1 MEKKR
6 NALLVVLGVI
16 LAVGII
22 GGTVAWLTRTSSLT
36 NTFTVGSF
44 ETPVTDPTDSSKSID
59 IEGNLYEP
67 SWDEDAEHKLL
78 PGNEYAK
85 DPYVGIGAGS
95 EDGVVY
101 VYVKN
106 NFSNKI
112 YFEINNGW
120 SAVSGYATAGSKAGT
135 YTSGLFKYDT
145 VLTAKS
151 NGDTWTTTPLFS
163 KVEVAD
169 TANSTD
175 FNTGSNDK
183 TITVSSFL
191 HQAKDDEG
199 EDIDA
204 TEILNA
210 AKGAFKLS

>member
-22 GGTVAWLTRTSSLT
+22 GGTVAWLTRASSLT

-44 ETPVTDPTDSSKSID
+44 ETPVTDPTDSSKTID

-106 NFSNKI
+106 NFSDKI

-120 SAVSGYATAGSKAGT
+120 SAVSGYANAGSKAGT

-175 FNTGSNDK
+175 FNTESNAK

>member
-44 ETPVTDPTDSSKSID
+44 ETPVTDPTDSSKTID
-59 IEGNLYEP
+59 IDGNLYEP

-120 SAVSGYATAGSKAGT
+120 SAVSGYANAGSKAGT

-175 FNTGSNDK
+175 FNTESNAK

-210 AKGAFKLS
+210 AKSAFKLS

>member
-44 ETPVTDPTDSSKSID
+44 ETPVTDPTDSSKTID

-95 EDGVVY
+95 EDHLMV
-101 VYVKN
+101 
-106 NFSNKI
+106 
-112 YFEINNGW
+112 
-120 SAVSGYATAGSKAGT
+120 
-135 YTSGLFKYDT
+135 
-145 VLTAKS
+145 
-151 NGDTWTTTPLFS
+151 
-163 KVEVAD
+163 
-169 TANSTD
+169 
-175 FNTGSNDK
+175 
-183 TITVSSFL
+183 
-191 HQAKDDEG
+191 
-199 EDIDA
+199 
-204 TEILNA
+204 ILI
-210 AKGAFKLS
+210 LRH